1 MYCVVDVVFCVFYVL
16 YFTVE
21 QLNGKAASGLI
32 LDYCGFNL

>member
-21 QLNGKAASGLI
+21 QISGKAASG
-32 LDYCGFNL
+32 